1 MFFCF
6 QKVSSQ
12 VPYQDSRQVCTQNQL
27 WSYAQTVPVYPWAK
41 LEIVVRGGLEGPC
54 DNLDANEI
62 TEENLEKCEV
72 VCQQSNITECAKV
85 MIRTDE
91 EGKEIWEDDPD
102 NCVELEKTECRVQE
116 REAAG
121 GERAADTV
129 HESEE
134 DIPIAF
140 EDDMAT
146 STASK
151 TDEDANSEIIF
162 FPDN

>member
-72 VCQQSNITECAKV
+72 VCQPSNITECAKV

-116 REAAG
+116 REAG
-121 GERAADTV
+121 DGERAADTDD
-129 HESEE
+129 EE
-134 DIPIAF
+134 DITGVY
-140 EDDMAT
+140 EEGDLAT
-146 STASK
+146 STTNNPVEVE
-151 TDEDANSEIIF
+151 TDESVIIF
-162 FPDN
+162 PG